1 MIGWRLRKHYF
12 RTTLRLPVAKTGNQN
27 AKLVKSGSQPQAKQH
42 QLQSSSQTFNGSL
55 EIPNN
60 SLAASSSELVLSWTE
75 FGPDRYICDK
85 EIPNIFKYL
94 SELHHPFIEPCVY
107 VTSNDS
113 GALVIRKF
121 YAQGSLKDTLCGSS
135 PKNPFL
141 GKELFEGWNVGV
153 ATENPLSDST
163 HPAFHSRHLTPV
175 LTELCQF
182 QANMVIQ
189 RAEHHYH

>member
-12 RTTLRLPVAKTGNQN
+12 RTSLRLPATKTSGQTG
-27 AKLVKSGSQPQAKQH
+27 KHQLVKSGSQPQTKPQ
-42 QLQSSSQTFNGSL
+42 QLQSSSLTFNGSL

-60 SLAASSSELVLSWTE
+60 SLQAANGELVLTWTE
-75 FGPDRYICDK
+75 YGPDRYVCDK
-85 EIPNIFKYL
+85 ETQNIFKYI

-141 GKELFEGWNVGV
+141 GNQKEKFYCG
-153 ATENPLSDST
+153 
-163 HPAFHSRHLTPV
+163 LT
-175 LTELCQF
+175 LKS
-182 QANMVIQ
+182 NRSSI
-189 RAEHHYH
+189 